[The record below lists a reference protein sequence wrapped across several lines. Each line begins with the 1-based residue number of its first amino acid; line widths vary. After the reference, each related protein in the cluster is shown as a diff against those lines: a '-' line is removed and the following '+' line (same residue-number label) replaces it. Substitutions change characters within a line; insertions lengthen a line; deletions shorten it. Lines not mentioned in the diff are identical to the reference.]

1 MTTHLLFASAM
12 SFSLGLGTGTAWLE
26 FKSALFNSI
35 SPAVSFFLTRTE
47 RWKFQNAEVRSI

>member
-47 RWKFQNAEVRSI
+47 RWKF